1 MPFDIVFCF
10 HSIYVSL
17 HFDSVQE
24 TRKFYFSNM
33 DGGILIKFGEMMF
46 FLAVSIYDTG
56 KHFLA
61 CLDEFGNL
69 FSLLTVIL

>member
-1 MPFDIVFCF
+1 
-10 HSIYVSL
+10 
-17 HFDSVQE
+17 
-24 TRKFYFSNM
+24 M

-61 CLDEFGNL
+61 CFDEFGNL